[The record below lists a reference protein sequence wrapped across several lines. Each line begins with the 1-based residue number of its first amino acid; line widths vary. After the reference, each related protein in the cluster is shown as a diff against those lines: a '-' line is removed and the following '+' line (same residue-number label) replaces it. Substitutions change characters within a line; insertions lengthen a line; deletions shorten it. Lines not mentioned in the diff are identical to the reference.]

1 MDFTPY
7 LSQLR
12 TDHALAASQLA
23 QMSQVYCL
31 GSRLLLSAVV
41 RAAPRPERILGAVTT
56 AEEGWAKVVRHQ
68 PDLLVVSEGLEA
80 GCGVELT
87 LRVKRDHPRTRVL
100 LLVSRKASRSRAR
113 EAIAAGCDGVLRDAG
128 LGAGGE
134 LAAIRTIYHGGQVI
148 DRPLLHPEGSRIG
161 VLSQHLHRLMTAVEC
176 VGGDGPTGG
185 RRRVVG
191 LPGHERRRAHPARFH
206 HHRRQIDV
214 PPLQVNR
221 HAQVE
226 KQILG
231 LLGLP
236 IVAGDNRGHPVRLGK
251 CEAREHVGLL
261 RHRVEHR
268 VRIGAHT
275 NGVLLGSIG
284 AGLDACE
291 HAYCRATLLA
301 DGSSPDLKDLETRIV
316 SHPYTSST

>member
-1 MDFTPY
+1 VDFTPY

-134 LAAIRTIYHGGQVI
+134 LAAIRTICHGGQVI
-148 DRPLLHPEGSRIG
+148 DRSLEDLWRQPVETLPR
-161 VLSQHLHRLMTAVEC
+161 LSQR
-176 VGGDGPTGG
+176 
-185 RRRVVG
+185 
-191 LPGHERRRAHPARFH
+191 
-206 HHRRQIDV
+206 
-214 PPLQVNR
+214 
-221 HAQVE
+221 E
-226 KQILG
+226 KQVMAA
-231 LLGLP
+231 
-236 IVAGDNRGHPVRLGK
+236 VAHNLSSGTL
-251 CEAREHVGLL
+251 
-261 RHRVEHR
+261 
-268 VRIGAHT
+268 
-275 NGVLLGSIG
+275 SI
-284 AGLDACE
+284 ASIMFLDAFLSFR
-291 HAYCRATLLA
+291 Y
-301 DGSSPDLKDLETRIV
+301 
-316 SHPYTSST
+316 